1 MNDPV
6 KTEATTSDGDTI
18 DVDWEGITVT
28 VPATADDWDPDV
40 LEAFENGKAIAA
52 VKGLL
57 GVDTYER
64 VRRQFRKTHGR
75 KMVVRDLNDLMET
88 VAAVYGFESAGN

>member
-6 KTEATTSDGDTI
+6 KTEATSVDGDTI
-18 DVDWEGITVT
+18 DVDWEGITIT

-64 VRRQFRKTHGR
+64 VRRQFRNTHGR
-75 KMVVRDLNDLMET
+75 KMVVRDLNDLMEK
-88 VAAVYGFESAGN
+88 VAEVYGFESAGN

>member
-6 KTEATTSDGDTI
+6 KTEATSADGDT
-18 DVDWEGITVT
+18 VDIEWDGTTIT

-40 LEAFENGKAIAA
+40 LEAFEDGKAIAA

-57 GVDTYER
+57 GADTYTR
-64 VRRQFRKTHGR
+64 LRRDFQRRHGR
-75 KMVVRDLNDLMET
+75 KMVVRDLNDLMEK
-88 VAAVYGFESAGN
+88 VAAVYGFDTAGN